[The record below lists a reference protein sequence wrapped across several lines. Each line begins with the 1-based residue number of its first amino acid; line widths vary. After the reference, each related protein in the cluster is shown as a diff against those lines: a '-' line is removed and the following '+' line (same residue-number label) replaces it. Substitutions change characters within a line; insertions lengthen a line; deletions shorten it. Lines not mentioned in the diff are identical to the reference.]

1 MRLWLLIA
9 LLVLPLLAAPQL
21 RPEQT
26 MVLVVG
32 PTSSPIDENEQAVV
46 TRLNDV
52 RKQAGLTQLLL
63 ATMHFDQPTQAR
75 ICREKL
81 GITESDLICL
91 AVVQLDLKTRR
102 PVKTLYKV
110 SKVTP
115 ASLEQVEKTVRQWAA
130 QSGVKVPAELG
141 VAPRLTVVRN
151 PAALQGVDMNGDGKT
166 DIFTVKEGRWLV
178 SYSATEP
185 YALLSNQPPIKLE
198 RMGFGDFDGDGRT
211 DVFVVPEDSYWRVSL
226 GGIGPMAQLNE
237 LKEGP
242 RSLRFADLDGD
253 GRTDVFNANGSQWR
267 YSSSG
272 AQPWKVLQNSNL
284 RAEEVALA
292 DFNGDGKADVFAVVN
307 GVWKVS
313 LGGTEPLTTW
323 NPNQGNKFE
332 RLRFGDFNGDGKTD
346 VFTELRHEWLLSDNG
361 KTPLRKINQAR
372 GIGVADMGA
381 GDFDGDKKA
390 DILVVKDNRWS
401 LSSGGTAPLKAVNSD
416 AGVSIRGLRF

>member
-1 MRLWLLIA
+1 M
-9 LLVLPLLAAPQL
+9 LVLPLLADPQL

-32 PTSSPIDENEQAVV
+32 PASSPISDNEQAVV

-63 ATMHFDQPTQAR
+63 ATMHLDQPTQAR

-110 SKVTP
+110 SGVNP
-115 ASLEQVEKTVRQWAA
+115 ASLEEVETAVRQWAA
-130 QSGVKVPAELG
+130 QSGVRLPAELG
-141 VAPRLTVVRN
+141 ASPPLAEARE
-151 PAALQGVDMNGDGKT
+151 PAAVQGLDMNGDGKT

-178 SYSATEP
+178 SYSASEP
-185 YALLSNQPPIKLE
+185 YALLSSQPPVKLE
-198 RMGFGDFDGDGRT
+198 RMGFGDFDGDGKT
-211 DVFVVPEDSYWRVSL
+211 DVFVAPEDGCWQVSP
-226 GGIGPMAQLNE
+226 GGIGPLAQLNE

-253 GRTDVFNANGSQWR
+253 GRTDVFNAYRSQWR
-267 YSSSG
+267 YSPSG
-272 AQPWKVLQNSNL
+272 AQPWKLLQKSKL

-292 DFNGDGKADVFAVVN
+292 DFDGDGKADVFAVVN

-323 NPNQGNKFE
+323 NPDQGNKFV
-332 RLRFGDFNGDGKTD
+332 RLRFGDFNGDGKAD

-390 DILVVKDNRWS
+390 DILVVKDGRWS
-401 LSSGGTAPLKAVNSD
+401 LSSGGTGPLKAVNSD
-416 AGVSIRGLRF
+416 ARMSIRDLRF